1 MAHAADTTGLRR
13 GLAEIGE
20 YPGSLNVSD
29 GGAHGE
35 AHAGGTADSS
45 AGSAIG
51 ADPAYSPP
59 LSSEEIA
66 DIDAVASGAEKLYC
80 VSKSRFVRTIMG
92 DTKPN
97 ADAQ

>member
-1 MAHAADTTGLRR
+1 MTGLRR
-13 GLAEIGE
+13 GLAEIDG

-35 AHAGGTADSS
+35 AHSGEAAAPL
-45 AGSAIG
+45 AGSAIEAG
-51 ADPAYSPP
+51 TAYSPP

-80 VSKSRFVRTIMG
+80 VSRSQFARIIMG